1 MGNQNNMNYQ
11 KNNNI
16 ENQINNF
23 NTINNEIN
31 FNQGDHTL
39 PEVKT
44 KTCPLWISFVITG
57 ISVLA
62 DILSIRDMI
71 LHSPIELLFRFEDQ
85 NIKEIHMHLYFP
97 IIIISVSLIIF
108 AILYNLLYKKRC
120 GRIIRK
126 GSKLYFLLK
135 VKCPNCGKITFAK
148 LYHNIDNEQF
158 TFTCTNCRH
167 RFTYNFSDLYNILK

>member
-11 KNNNI
+11 NNNNI

-57 ISVLA
+57 
-62 DILSIRDMI
+62 
-71 LHSPIELLFRFEDQ
+71 F
-85 NIKEIHMHLYFP
+85 
-97 IIIISVSLIIF
+97 IF
-108 AILYNLLYKKRC
+108 W
-120 GRIIRK
+120 
-126 GSKLYFLLK
+126 
-135 VKCPNCGKITFAK
+135 
-148 LYHNIDNEQF
+148 
-158 TFTCTNCRH
+158 
-167 RFTYNFSDLYNILK
+167 